1 MSEFVLTELD
11 YELRRESVNVV
22 NVERARR
29 KPSSGDEQNP
39 AGRES
44 DSENV

>member
-1 MSEFVLTELD
+1 MSEFALTELD
-11 YELRRESVNVV
+11 YELRKESVNVV

-29 KPSSGDEQNP
+29 KPSSGDKQNP
-39 AGRES
+39 VGRES